1 MITYLDTSALLKL
14 VVTEQGSDRAVQVWE
29 AADSLVSVSLIT
41 VEARTALAAAHRSA
55 HRSAT
60 TCRGSRKN
68 GVTMP
73 AMSARGRTVS
83 GTA

>member
-41 VEARTALAAAHRSA
+41 VEARTALRLRA